1 MKRPWHKANPVLLE
15 EIESTVD
22 AYADLRLVEEN
33 QTILV
38 RGTFPVLD
46 DRGEVLDRYK
56 SRFASPSTTRTPYPM
71 CTRRL
76 AGFPEPSI
84 ATSILLVAGA
94 ALSLMRIGSS
104 KLANNP
110 FAPF

>member
-15 EIESTVD
+15 EIESTLD

-46 DRGEVLDRYK
+46 DRGEVLDRYQVEV
-56 SRFASPSTTRTPYPM
+56 RFPVDYPNSLPHVYE
-71 CTRRL
+71 TAGRVPPNRRSAHL
-76 AGFPEPSI
+76 YSEWPM
-84 ATSILLVAGA
+84 L
-94 ALSLMRIGSS
+94 RCR
-104 KLANNP
+104 
-110 FAPF
+110 